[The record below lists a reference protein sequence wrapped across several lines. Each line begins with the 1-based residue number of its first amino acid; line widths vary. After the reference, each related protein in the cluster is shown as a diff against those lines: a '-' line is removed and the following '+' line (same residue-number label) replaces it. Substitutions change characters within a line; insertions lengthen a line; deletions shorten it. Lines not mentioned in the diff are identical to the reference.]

1 MPFQKTELIRDD
13 AILAARRVIMYET
26 NAFRKGLK
34 IEINKEPF
42 VIVDFQHV
50 KPGKGGA
57 FVRTRLK
64 SLITGNVNDMTFRS
78 GDKVDKPDIE
88 EKEMQFLYESGGE
101 YHFMDTQSY
110 EQLFL
115 TAEQLGESKDFLKE
129 NLVIKAIFYNGR
141 PLGVETPMFVELK
154 IIKSDPGVKG
164 DTATGATK
172 PATLESGAIIQ
183 VPLFVE
189 EGDVIRIDT
198 RTREYLTRGKE

>member
-1 MPFQKTELIRDD
+1 
-13 AILAARRVIMYET
+13 MYST
-26 NAFRKGLK
+26 TDFRKGLK
-34 IEINKEPF
+34 IEIGGEPF

-64 SLITGNVNDMTFRS
+64 SLVSGNVIDQTFRS
-78 GDKVDKPDIE
+78 GDRVDKPDLE
-88 EKEMQFLYESGGE
+88 EREMQFLYQTGE
-101 YHFMDTQSY
+101 EFHFMDTQTF

-115 TAEQLGESKDFLKE
+115 TAENLGENKDFLKE
-129 NLVIKAIFYNGR
+129 NGLIKALFHNKR
-141 PLGVETPMFVELK
+141 PIGVEVPMFVELK
-154 IIKSDPGVKG
+154 IIKSDPGIRG

-172 PATLESGAIIQ
+172 PATLESGAVIQ

-198 RTREYLTRGKE
+198 RTREYITRVK

>member
-1 MPFQKTELIRDD
+1 
-13 AILAARRVIMYET
+13 MYET

-34 IEINKEPF
+34 IEINGEPF

-64 SLITGNVNDMTFRS
+64 SLITGNGNDMTFRS

-115 TAEQLGESKDFLKE
+115 TVEQLGESKDFLKE
-129 NLVIKAIFYNGR
+129 NIVIKAIFHNGR
-141 PLGVETPMFVELK
+141 PIGVETPMFVELK
-154 IIKSDPGVKG
+154 IIKSDPGIKG

-189 EGDVIRIDT
+189 EGDVIRLDT
-198 RTREYLTRGKE
+198 RTREYLTRVKE